1 MCAASDTIPYILQ
14 CHTHLLS
21 NKLQILSDAAFTVSG
36 MSSLHMLQIE
46 LEFNYKQHMID
57 NLTNKLLLCNA
68 YF

>member
-14 CHTHLLS
+14 CHTRLLS
-21 NKLQILSDAAFTVSG
+21 NKLQILSYAASTVSG